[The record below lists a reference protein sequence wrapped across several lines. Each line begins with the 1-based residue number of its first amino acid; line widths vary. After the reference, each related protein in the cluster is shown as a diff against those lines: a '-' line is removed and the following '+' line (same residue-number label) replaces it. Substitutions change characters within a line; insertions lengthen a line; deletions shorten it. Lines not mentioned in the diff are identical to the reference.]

1 MLENKNLLCAKTS
14 WCVPKIS
21 VQNKIKFIFTKVNN
35 VDWHQ
40 KVNRA
45 WFFFWD
51 RHRLVFACLLLYNLN
66 SAVLQLIVHISQKH
80 IVVLVMLV
88 YDFKLSIGL
97 QKNGNN
103 WRSWE
108 EVVIYDLVQDR
119 VGKSSRL
126 TVWLEI
132 FWRLNRKPQ
141 TVKKSNF
148 AVCD

>member
-14 WCVPKIS
+14 WCVPKILS

-45 WFFFWD
+45 WFFWD

-66 SAVLQLIVHISQKH
+66 SVLQLIVHISQKH

-108 EVVIYDLVQDR
+108 EVVIYDLVQELFL
-119 VGKSSRL
+119 GKSWL
-126 TVWLEI
+126 TLFEVGET
-132 FWRLNRKPQ
+132 P
-141 TVKKSNF
+141 
-148 AVCD
+148 

>member
-1 MLENKNLLCAKTS
+1 MLENENLLCAKTS
-14 WCVPKIS
+14 WCVPKILS

-45 WFFFWD
+45 WFFWD

-66 SAVLQLIVHISQKH
+66 SVLQLIVHISQKH

-108 EVVIYDLVQDR
+108 EVVIYDLVQELFL
-119 VGKSSRL
+119 GKSWL
-126 TVWLEI
+126 TLFEVGET
-132 FWRLNRKPQ
+132 P
-141 TVKKSNF
+141 
-148 AVCD
+148 

>member
-14 WCVPKIS
+14 WCVPKILS

-45 WFFFWD
+45 WFFWD

-108 EVVIYDLVQDR
+108 EVVIYDLVQELFL
-119 VGKSSRL
+119 GKS
-126 TVWLEI
+126 WLSLFEVGET
-132 FWRLNRKPQ
+132 P
-141 TVKKSNF
+141 
-148 AVCD
+148 

>member
-1 MLENKNLLCAKTS
+1 MVTLLENKNLLCAKTS
-14 WCVPKIS
+14 WCVPKILS

-45 WFFFWD
+45 WFFLD

-108 EVVIYDLVQDR
+108 EVVIYDLVQELFL
-119 VGKSSRL
+119 GKS
-126 TVWLEI
+126 WLSLFEVGET
-132 FWRLNRKPQ
+132 P
-141 TVKKSNF
+141 
-148 AVCD
+148 